1 MLEQLVEL
9 DHKLFLYLNSLG
21 NVYWDAFWMTYTAKL
36 HWIPFY
42 ALLAYL
48 MYKRLNSKMF
58 ILTLIVIVFMIT
70 FTDQVANLFKSGVKR
85 LRPCHNLELVDAMRL
100 VKSYC
105 GGQFGYFSG
114 HASNSMAVAIF
125 TGFILKDR
133 YKYLIYL
140 LIVWALLM
148 GYSRIYIGVH
158 FPLDVLSGAIFGGVS
173 GYGFYRLDKYLQ
185 KRFVYSK
192 TL

>member
-9 DHKLFLYLNSLG
+9 DHELFLYLNSLG
-21 NVYWDAFWMTYTAKL
+21 NVYWDAFWMAYTAKF

-42 ALLAYL
+42 ALLVYL
-48 MYKRLNSKMF
+48 MYRRLNSKMF

-70 FTDQVANLFKSGVKR
+70 FTDQVANLFKSGVGR
-85 LRPCHNLELVDAMRL
+85 LRPCHNAKLIDSMRL

-114 HASNSMAVAIF
+114 HASNAMAVAIF
-125 TGFILKDR
+125 TGILLKDK
-133 YKYLIYL
+133 YKYLIYFM
-140 LIVWALLM
+140 LIWALFM

-158 FPLDVLSGAIFGGVS
+158 FPLDVLSGFVFGGLS
-173 GYGFYRLDKYLQ
+173 GYAFYRLDKYLQ
-185 KRFVYSK
+185 QRFIYNKV
-192 TL
+192 